1 MYQIKT
7 NGVALIDANSN
18 LTSSELVRLY
28 GVGLKKGETY
38 DIVCY
43 CRVDANKNIPEYIGV
58 LFVDKKGNEVIIG
71 IASATGVYFTP
82 DGKGDTDRKQ
92 VTGSCIDS
100 TAKLVELFG
109 KSVTVKDFQEVKVLR
124 YGTDKVTTKRM
135 PIFELPIL
143 ELTEVTEVT
152 EELTEVTEVTE

>member
-7 NGVALIDANSN
+7 NGVELIDSNSN

-28 GVGLKKGETY
+28 GVGLKKGEKY
-38 DIVCY
+38 DIVGY
-43 CRVDANKNIPEYIGV
+43 CRVAANKSIPEYVGV
-58 LFVDKKGNEVIIG
+58 LFVDEKGTECIIG

-82 DGKGDTDRKQ
+82 DGKGETDRKQ

-100 TAKLVELFG
+100 TATLVEMFG
-109 KSVTVKDFQEVKVLR
+109 KSVTVKDFEEVKVLR

-135 PIFELPIL
+135 PIFAIAK
-143 ELTEVTEVT
+143 
-152 EELTEVTEVTE
+152 

>member
-7 NGVALIDANSN
+7 NGVELIDANSN

-43 CRVDANKNIPEYIGV
+43 CRVAANKSIPEYVGV
-58 LFVDKKGNEVIIG
+58 LFVDGKGNEVIIG
-71 IASATGVYFTP
+71 VASATGVYFTP

-92 VTGSCIDS
+92 VTGSCINS
-100 TAKLVELFG
+100 TDTLVELFG

-135 PIFELPIL
+135 PIFELPTVESPTVEL
-143 ELTEVTEVT
+143 PTVELTK
-152 EELTEVTEVTE
+152 